1 MELKMNRCEPSEN
14 TWEAWVAA
22 RRRDLAELHRLN
34 TWTNLRRNHELRRA
48 ATRQPHPQA
57 PTVAPP
63 RPTTGERQRGG
74 TPTVA
79 LEDNDIVEHVQGI
92 NESARSWFAESARK
106 AIAQGR
112 QHRPSRHDV
121 ATPKSN
127 MRDPDLDVMTLK
139 IVRSPT
145 PQDRVLDFRQ
155 KMEPEWNDTKP
166 LVCEYDNN
174 ANEVG
179 HPPQQPPMRRYARCV
194 DNIPQAAY
202 HQQVK
207 EHQQIKTEKMGEY
220 EYQEENTVE
229 SDTWEPYLAS
239 DESYESDDDEH
250 RDCGKGRYHA
260 CPDNPANF
268 SMYDNEADDVTVIDV
283 YNTRQEIHRGDSEA
297 EPSSG
302 GDRDSFGE
310 DIF

>member
-1 MELKMNRCEPSEN
+1 MTRPNQIAGGEVWCYPDSGGRDDTQWRPIRSFPCCKSESAVAEALPKHHNIEAFFNKFWLLTRERPQNQSTQQTADPQIVTSRTMELKMNRCEPSEN

-48 ATRQPHPQA
+48 ATRKPHPQA

-63 RPTTGERQRGG
+63 RPTTGERQQGG

-79 LEDNDIVEHVQGI
+79 LEDSDIVEHVQGI

-139 IVRSPT
+139 IV
-145 PQDRVLDFRQ
+145 
-155 KMEPEWNDTKP
+155 
-166 LVCEYDNN
+166 
-174 ANEVG
+174 
-179 HPPQQPPMRRYARCV
+179 
-194 DNIPQAAY
+194 
-202 HQQVK
+202 
-207 EHQQIKTEKMGEY
+207 
-220 EYQEENTVE
+220 
-229 SDTWEPYLAS
+229 
-239 DESYESDDDEH
+239 
-250 RDCGKGRYHA
+250 
-260 CPDNPANF
+260 
-268 SMYDNEADDVTVIDV
+268 
-283 YNTRQEIHRGDSEA
+283 
-297 EPSSG
+297 
-302 GDRDSFGE
+302 
-310 DIF
+310 